1 MIEYSDVRYLLAKKS
16 VDDRALNQTVLS
28 ALRTQLAA
36 IAPHGAGHRLSVLE
50 LGAGVGT
57 MVSRLSDWNVLRDA
71 DYTLVD
77 RDTNSLAAAKGQLRE
92 WGRADALIN
101 EEQLHLGG
109 PDRDL
114 RVRLRCGD
122 ILEHVV
128 APENRQRYDVVLANA
143 VLDLL
148 ELRPALELIW
158 RACKP
163 GALFW
168 FTVNFDGETIFL
180 PELDLDEQVMRL
192 YHRSMD
198 ERVRDGKPA
207 GDSKT
212 GRRLLQ
218 LLPETGASLESAG
231 SSDWVVFPGKQ
242 GYDGDESYF
251 LHHIVHTIASAL
263 EGHGELDR
271 QQFEAWVRS
280 RHEQIDRVQLCYIA
294 HQLDVFGRAPG

>member
-1 MIEYSDVRYLLAKKS
+1 MIEYSEVRYLLAKKP

-36 IAPHGAGHRLSVLE
+36 LASAASRRLSVLE
-50 LGAGVGT
+50 IGAGVGT
-57 MVSRLSDWNVLRDA
+57 MVSRLSDWNVIRDA

-77 RDTNSLAAAKGQLRE
+77 SDRVSLEAAKGQLRE
-92 WGRADALIN
+92 WAGPEALISGG
-101 EEQLHLGG
+101 QLHLGG

-114 RVRLRCGD
+114 RVRLQHANL
-122 ILEHVV
+122 LEHIA
-128 APENRQRYDVVLANA
+128 APENRERYDVVFANA

-148 ELRPALELIW
+148 ELRPALQLIW

-168 FTVNFDGETIFL
+168 FTVNFDGETIFV
-180 PELDLDEQVMRL
+180 PELELDEQVMRL

-198 ERVRDGKPA
+198 ERVRDGRPA

-212 GRRLLQ
+212 GRRLLT
-218 LLPETGASLESAG
+218 LLPESGASLESAG

-242 GYDGDESYF
+242 GYEGDEAYF
-251 LHHIVHTIASAL
+251 LHHIVHTIDTAL
-263 EGHGELDR
+263 QAYPELER
-271 QQFEAWVRS
+271 QSLDNWVRA
-280 RHEQIDRVQLCYIA
+280 RHEQIERAQLCYIA
-294 HQLDVFGRAPG
+294 HQLDVLGRAPG

>member
-16 VDDRALNQTVLS
+16 VDDRALNQTVLA

-36 IAPHGAGHRLSVLE
+36 LTAGARLRVLE

-57 MVSRLSDWNVLRDA
+57 MVSRLSDWNVIRDA

-77 RDTNSLAAAKGQLRE
+77 RDRTSLAAAEAQLRH
-92 WGRADALIN
+92 WAGPAALPSDGR
-101 EEQLHLGG
+101 LHIDG
-109 PDRDL
+109 PELDL
-114 RVRLRCGD
+114 RVRLQHAD

-128 APENRQRYDVVLANA
+128 APENKQRYDVVLANA

-148 ELRPALELIW
+148 DLRPALDRVW

-180 PELDLDEQVMRL
+180 PELPLDEQVMKL
-192 YHRSMD
+192 YHRTMD
-198 ERVRDGKPA
+198 ERVRDGQPA

-212 GRRLLQ
+212 GRRLLT
-218 LLPETGASLESAG
+218 LLPQTGATLEAAG
-231 SSDWVVFPGKQ
+231 SSDWVVFPVQ
-242 GYDGDESYF
+242 HGYAGDEAYF
-251 LHHIVHTIASAL
+251 LHHITHTIATAL
-263 EGHGELDR
+263 TGHAELDA
-271 QQFEAWVRS
+271 QQFNDWVLT
-280 RHEQIDRVQLCYIA
+280 RHAQIERAELCYIA
-294 HQLDVFGRAPG
+294 HQLDVLGRAPR